1 MNTRE
6 AFPRS
11 ICRAEY
17 GRGKNRL
24 IVSVAQLAPHSYEV
38 ITMRP
43 DGTELE
49 LVHLAS
55 EPDARAVYAQMQQRF
70 GPVAERAS
78 ETPAMR
84 RLIDALLRAADA
96 ARIAAN
102 ADGGEDG
109 GTCNFDSPALEL
121 PRWREADIRYCA
133 KTAGTTVFTWHIGGK
148 RLWVFGVPLG
158 GQANRRSRQ
167 AEAMTRSLADAGYDA
182 CEYCQM
188 D

>member
-1 MNTRE
+1 MNTT
-6 AFPRS
+6 FPRS
-11 ICRAEY
+11 ICRADY

-24 IVSVAQLAPHSYEV
+24 IVSAAQLAPGLYEV
-38 ITMRP
+38 ATLRP
-43 DGTELE
+43 SGAELE
-49 LVHLAS
+49 LVRTAS
-55 EPDARAVYAQMQQRF
+55 EPEARAVYAQMQQRF
-70 GPVAERAS
+70 GPVAEKAS

-84 RLIDALLRAADA
+84 QLIAALIRAADA
-96 ARIAAN
+96 ARIAAD

-121 PRWREADIRYCA
+121 PRWREADIQYCA
-133 KTAGTTVFTWHIGGK
+133 RRAGTSAFSWRIFGK

-158 GQANRRSRQ
+158 GQGNRRSRQ
-167 AEAMTRSLADAGYDA
+167 AEAMVQSLTADGFTA